1 VSLIFKKYKQKC
13 RASKKRPE
21 IGKFLLTVD
30 WQLHCHFLLTAS
42 FHGFFLS
49 HGSNGN
55 ICPGG
60 ISVIWAF
67 PSGFPILLKIP
78 KGYTITFGHC
88 PAAFLCPFSSFQQLP
103 KSLYEHFPVVICLQ
117 FLILKIEGALENFKN
132 PQHFLHQHRP
142 IQKCYLYL
150 VSISCNNP
158 FFS

>member
-1 VSLIFKKYKQKC
+1 MSSIFKKYEQKC
-13 RASKKRPE
+13 RASKKGTE
-21 IGKFLLTVD
+21 IGKFLPIVTV
-30 WQLHCHFLLTAS
+30 QLHCMSLFVDSLVS
-42 FHGFFLS
+42 WIFLS

-78 KGYTITFGHC
+78 KGYTITFGNC

-103 KSLYEHFPVVICLQ
+103 NSLYEHFPVVICLQ

-132 PQHFLHQHRP
+132 PQHLLH
-142 IQKCYLYL
+142 
-150 VSISCNNP
+150 
-158 FFS
+158 